1 MSKKSNYHK
10 YIKLKG
16 ESGYKI
22 CSNCICDTSI
32 PGISFDET
40 GICNFCYLHSKME
53 NDFPLQSNRGAD
65 ISKIVREI
73 KSRKDKGE
81 YDCIC
86 GISGGRDSMY
96 TLYYLKKILKL
107 NPLAVHFNDG
117 FGNPTAGRNMLDG
130 CDILGV
136 KLITITSDWRESKD
150 IRLAFLKA
158 STPDL
163 GTATDIGIATAL
175 FGVATKENIKHVI
188 IGQSFR
194 TEGIAPLLWN
204 YLDGKYVKD
213 VLQAFGTK
221 KFRSWKPSD
230 PGFNLGMKE
239 IFYYT
244 VLKRIKT
251 IPILYYLNYERK
263 EVDKI
268 LEEKLKWKNTGAHYF
283 DDLYQSLMTHVLRLK
298 FNIDRRLFNY
308 SALVRSN
315 QMTREVALEKVQ
327 SKYNIEDPEI
337 IRLCLKRLG
346 LTEKEFKILMERV
359 PLTFLDYN
367 NNLKV
372 IQLFKPFI
380 YILSKLNYL
389 PSSTYFKYFKCG
401 L

>member
-1 MSKKSNYHK
+1 M
-10 YIKLKG
+10 
-16 ESGYKI
+16 
-22 CSNCICDTSI
+22 D
-32 PGISFDET
+32 
-40 GICNFCYLHSKME
+40 
-53 NDFPLQSNRGAD
+53 NDFPLQGNKGKD

-73 KSRKDKGE
+73 KSRKFKGKH
-81 YDCIC
+81 DCIC

-96 TLYYLKKILKL
+96 TLYYLKKVHKL

-117 FGNPTAGRNMLDG
+117 FGNPVAGRNMVEG
-130 CDILGV
+130 CDILGI

-175 FGVATKENIKHVI
+175 FGVATKENIKYVI

-213 VLQAFGTK
+213 VLQCHGTK
-221 KFRSWKPSD
+221 KFRPWQPTD

-239 IFYYT
+239 IFFYT

-251 IPILYYLNYERK
+251 IPLLYYLNYDRQ

-268 LEEKLKWKNTGAHYF
+268 LEKKLKWKNTGAHYF

-308 SALVRSN
+308 SALVRSK
-315 QMTREVALEKVQ
+315 QMTREFALEKVK

-337 IRLCLKRLG
+337 ISLCLKRMG
-346 LTEKEFKILMERV
+346 LTEEEFKTLMRRA
-359 PLTFLDYN
+359 PLTFLNYKN
-367 NNLKV
+367 NFK
-372 IQLFKPFI
+372 IIKLFKPVI
-380 YILSKLNYL
+380 YILSKWNYL
-389 PSSTYFKYFKCG
+389 PNSTYFKYFKCG

>member
-1 MSKKSNYHK
+1 
-10 YIKLKG
+10 
-16 ESGYKI
+16 
-22 CSNCICDTSI
+22 
-32 PGISFDET
+32 
-40 GICNFCYLHSKME
+40 ME
-53 NDFPLQSNRGAD
+53 HDFPLQGNSGAD

-73 KSRKDKGE
+73 KNRKVKGE

-117 FGNPTAGRNMLDG
+117 FGNPTAGHNMVVG
-130 CDILGV
+130 CDILGIR
-136 KLITITSDWRESKD
+136 LITITSDWRESKD

-204 YLDGKYVKD
+204 YLDGKYVKN
-213 VLQAFGTK
+213 VLQTHGTK

-239 IFYYT
+239 VFFYT

-251 IPILYYLNYERK
+251 IPILYFLNYERK

-315 QMTREVALEKVQ
+315 QMTREIALEKVQ

-346 LTEKEFKILMERV
+346 LTEKEFKTLLDKV

-367 NNLKV
+367 NNFK
-372 IQLFKPFI
+372 IIKLFKPVV

-389 PSSTYFKYFKCG
+389 PSSTYLKYFKCG